1 MPTPN
6 IDEMQ
11 MANGMTLNKSTG
23 EFRIIPPQPA
33 TAEDIEKDE
42 EGITTP
48 NLHRRLDDD
57 LSVLQPEEVAK
68 DKHSI
73 FMGGT
78 SSYRGIEHFYHD
90 EENNPLEI
98 P

>member
-6 IDEMQ
+6 MDDMQ
-11 MANGMTLNKSTG
+11 MANGMTFNPDDDG
-23 EFRIIPPQPA
+23 FRVIPPQPA
-33 TAEDIEKDE
+33 TTEDIEKDE

-48 NLHRRLDDD
+48 NLHRRHDDD
-57 LSVLQPEEVAK
+57 LSVIQPQQVAK

-73 FMGGT
+73 FVGGT

-90 EENNPLEI
+90 EESTTSEI